1 MDVIFSIFLET
12 FGDPIGQQPVPPA
25 AVDHYQGKL
34 PNRLL
39 EYWQDHG
46 WCGYGGGL
54 FWLVNPQE
62 HQGVVASWLA
72 GTHFEAC
79 DTYHLI
85 ARSAFGDLYLW
96 GEKTGSVLTIAAYHS
111 RYLDGAHS
119 SGDEERDNKIHG
131 LLMWLMTECVYF
143 DDLFEPAR
151 ERLGT
156 LGSDEMYG
164 FVPALMLGGP
174 DSLERLE
181 KLKAVEHLV
190 LLSQLSELEP
200 YELTGEEDE

>member
-1 MDVIFSIFLET
+1 MDVIFTLFLET
-12 FGDPIGQQPVPPA
+12 FGDPVGHQPVPPSA
-25 AVDHYQGKL
+25 LDHYQGKL
-34 PNRLL
+34 PDRLL
-39 EYWQDHG
+39 GYWRDHG

-62 HQGVVASWLA
+62 YQDVVAYWLA
-72 GTHFEAC
+72 GTHFEAR

-119 SGDEERDNKIHG
+119 SGDEERDNRIHG
-131 LLMWLMTECVYF
+131 LLVWLMSECTYF

-156 LGSDEMYG
+156 LKADEMYG

-174 DSLERLE
+174 GRLEYLE

-200 YELTGEEDE
+200 YELGDEQAY

>member
-1 MDVIFSIFLET
+1 
-12 FGDPIGQQPVPPA
+12 
-25 AVDHYQGKL
+25 
-34 PNRLL
+34 
-39 EYWQDHG
+39 
-46 WCGYGGGL
+46 
-54 FWLVNPQE
+54 
-62 HQGVVASWLA
+62 
-72 GTHFEAC
+72 
-79 DTYHLI
+79 
-85 ARSAFGDLYLW
+85 
-96 GEKTGSVLTIAAYHS
+96 
-111 RYLDGAHS
+111 
-119 SGDEERDNKIHG
+119 
-131 LLMWLMTECVYF
+131 MWLMTECVYF